1 MRKLEPGDLFTLEA
15 YARERPAFR
24 ERVLAH
30 KRPRNISVG
39 AHMTLLFEDR
49 LTIQYQ
55 VQEMLR
61 VERIFEAAGIQDELD
76 AYNPLIPDGS
86 NLKATMLIE
95 YPDPEERAR
104 RLLALH
110 GIENRIALH
119 IEGQAPALA
128 IADEDMDRS
137 TEQKTS
143 AVHFLRFDLGPG
155 QVAAFKR
162 GASAELRVDHPRYAE
177 SSVLTEASRSA
188 LAADFD

>member
-1 MRKLEPGDLFTLEA
+1 MNKLTQADLYTLEA
-15 YARERPAFR
+15 YSRERPTFR
-24 ERVLAH
+24 ARVLAH
-30 KRPRNISVG
+30 KQPRSVSIG
-39 AHMTLLFEDR
+39 PHLTLLFEDR

-55 VQEMLR
+55 IQEMLR
-61 VERIFEAAGIQDELD
+61 VERIFEAAGIQDELE
-76 AYNPLIPDGS
+76 AYNPLIPDGG

-104 RLLALH
+104 RLLELH
-110 GIENRIALH
+110 GIENRVALH
-119 IEGQAPALA
+119 IDGQAPVVA

-143 AVHFLRFDLGPG
+143 AVHFLRFDLDAS

-162 GASAELRVDHPRYAE
+162 GAAVELRVNHPRYTERSA
-177 SSVLTEASRSA
+177 LTDASRSA